1 MRKYTLEVIFS
12 CLAATAAADDL
23 KLSYSQPAKSWME
36 EALPVGNG
44 YMGAM
49 IYGGVL
55 TDEIQLS
62 EESIWSGGPS
72 KHTDYN
78 FGNRKE
84 SWKQL
89 PVVRQL
95 LAEGKIREAEKLVQQ
110 HFTGTYNTMHSSG
123 EFGDY
128 GAQQPFGSL
137 LISPILSDSTYS
149 NYSRN
154 LNISN
159 SVAEA
164 SYTRGG
170 VDFRQEYFA
179 SYPSRLVVASYTNN
193 APKGVDYRVALKT
206 PHKQLTQ
213 KLSGN
218 ILTVEGRHAAN
229 DLFISGKILFKTDG
243 KLTKDKDGYVIKNA
257 HSVEVYVSIATD
269 YKNEYPNYRG
279 TDYKA
284 INKAAMEKA
293 RTTSYEDLKSAHI
306 ADHKSLFDRVKL
318 NVGESSDAVK
328 ALPTNERLYRF
339 SQGGYDPELEELY
352 YQYGRYL
359 LIGSSRPGT
368 MPAHLQGKWND
379 KMAPPWSCDYHMNI
393 NLQMIYWHAEITNLA
408 ECHEPLM
415 DYIHSLRA
423 PGRVTAQEYFNA
435 RGWCVHT
442 MNNAY
447 GYTAPGWNFNWGYA
461 PNSAAWLCRHM
472 WDHYQFNRDINFLK
486 ESAYPVMKEV
496 GQFWLDY
503 LTTDKDSTLVS
514 SPSYSPEHGLVAIGA
529 TIDQEIAHDL
539 FTNLIE
545 AGQYLPEEEKPFID
559 SIADACRRLS
569 PLKIGKFGQLQEWKE
584 DLDDPLNQHRHVSH
598 LYAVY
603 PGRQI
608 SPYTTPRLSEA
619 AKRSLIYRGEDGT
632 GWSLGWKINLWARFR
647 DGNQSYKMIRN
658 LITPAVGPG
667 SRPSHSG
674 SYSNLLCSHP
684 PFQIDGN
691 MGAVSGMTEM
701 LLQSHD
707 GALHLLPALPVAWPK
722 GSVSGLKATGACTVD
737 MEWADGFLKNVT
749 LSSPVGGEYK
759 LVYKNKEYLLTL
771 KPNEKVTLSGQ
782 QFLNM

>member
-1 MRKYTLEVIFS
+1 MKKYTLGIIFS
-12 CLAATAAADDL
+12 CLAAYAFSDNL
-23 KLSYSQPAKSWME
+23 KLTYLQPAQSWME

-44 YMGAM
+44 FMGAM
-49 IYGGVL
+49 IYGGVVS
-55 TDEIQLS
+55 DEIQLS
-62 EESIWSGGPS
+62 EESIWAGGPS
-72 KHTDYN
+72 RHTAYN

-89 PVVRQL
+89 PEVRRL
-95 LAEGKIREAEKLVQQ
+95 LAEGRIKEAEKLVQ
-110 HFTGTYNTMHSSG
+110 HYFTGSYNACPDSG

-128 GAQQPFGSL
+128 GSQQPFGSL
-137 LISPILSDSTYS
+137 FVTPVLSDTLYTG
-149 NYSRN
+149 YSRSLN
-154 LNISN
+154 LADA
-159 SVAEA
+159 VAEA
-164 SYTRGG
+164 SYTRNGI
-170 VDFRQEYFA
+170 DFRQEYFA
-179 SYPSRLVVASYTNN
+179 SYPARLVVASYENS
-193 APKGVDYRVALKT
+193 APSGIDYRIFFKT
-206 PHKQLTQ
+206 PHKQLRQ
-213 KLSGN
+213 QLSGN
-218 ILTVEGRHAAN
+218 VLTVEGRHASN
-229 DLFISGKILFKTDG
+229 GLYISGKLLFKTDG
-243 KLTKDKDGYVIKNA
+243 KLRKDKDGYVIQNA
-257 HSVEVYVSIATD
+257 RSVEVYISIATD
-269 YKNEYPNYRG
+269 YKNEYPHYRG

-284 INKAAMEKA
+284 IHKAALRQA
-293 RTTSYEDLKSAHI
+293 RDVSRDDLKASHI
-306 ADHKSLFDRVKL
+306 ADYKALFNRVTL
-318 NVGESSDAVK
+318 NVGESSAAVK
-328 ALPTNERLYRF
+328 SLPTDERLYRF
-339 SQGGYDPELEELY
+339 SQGGYDPELEVLY

-379 KMAPPWSCDYHMNI
+379 KMAPPWACDYHMNI
-393 NLQMIYWHAEITNLA
+393 NLQMIYWPAEITNLA

-435 RGWCVHT
+435 RGWCVNT

-447 GYTAPGWNFNWGYA
+447 GFTAPGWDFNWGYA

-472 WDHYQFNRDINFLK
+472 WDHYQFNRDAAFLK

-503 LTTDKDSTLVS
+503 LTTDTDSTLVS
-514 SPSYSPEHGLVAIGA
+514 APSYSPEHGLVAIGA
-529 TIDQEIAHDL
+529 TIDQEIAYDL

-545 AGQYLPEEEKPFID
+545 AGESLPEEKPFID
-559 SIADACRRLS
+559 SIADARRRLS

-608 SPYTTPRLSEA
+608 SPYTTPALSDA

-658 LITPAVGPG
+658 LLTPATGPG

-674 SYSNLLCSHP
+674 SYRNLLCSHP

-691 MGAVSGMTEM
+691 MGAVAGMTEM

-722 GSVSGLKATGACTVD
+722 GAISGLKAAGACEVD
-737 MEWADGFLKNVT
+737 MEWEDGFLKNVT
-749 LSSPVGGEYK
+749 LFSIPGGEYR
-759 LVYKNKEYLLTL
+759 LIYKNKEYQLSL
-771 KPNEKVTLSGQ
+771 KPNEKVTLSGE
-782 QFLNM
+782 QFLNI